1 MASTTDIIKIRKTQW
16 LAATLVFIH
25 SISGMQAQ
33 ERNTQLR
40 VYGHL
45 QYNLEN
51 VDQISNSEELHS
63 YFSFG
68 EQDFFVTSNI
78 TDRLSFLGESVIR
91 YDNNTATKFAPSI
104 ERAQLKFDYSGNHSL
119 IVGKMH
125 TPVNYWNDVYHHG
138 RLFFP
143 TIDRPT
149 SFSYFI
155 PLHSLGL
162 RLQGQNLGHW
172 NWGYDVCASNGIA
185 STDIYD
191 DASSKALMAAIH
203 CKPIEGLRAG
213 VSYFNDYMPTNITG
227 AHVGHSSVNKEYAG
241 AINFELMCASLAYFG
256 KRLEILYEGGYNITQ
271 TDSLGSAENQSHFG
285 VIGWK
290 IKEKYVPYALV
301 DFMDIS
307 DRELHS
313 VPIDV
318 LKIGLGF
325 RFDFNYQTSLKLQ
338 VERYELSQIHLDH
351 IHNQNR
357 FDFKVQLAYGF

>member
-1 MASTTDIIKIRKTQW
+1 MSTTINCRKSIRKRW
-16 LAATLVFIH
+16 SSFLIGVLCIYNLH
-25 SISGMQAQ
+25 AQ

-51 VDQISNSEELHS
+51 VDDINKSEELHS
-63 YFSFG
+63 YFSIG
-68 EQDFFVTSNI
+68 EQDFFVTSVI
-78 TDRLSFLGESVIR
+78 TDRITFLGESVIR
-91 YDNNTATKFAPSI
+91 YDNSTATKFAPSI
-104 ERAQLKFDYSGNHSL
+104 ERAQLKFDYTGNHSL

-143 TIDRPT
+143 TIDRPA

-155 PLHSLGL
+155 PLHSLGI
-162 RLQGQNLGHW
+162 RLQGQNLGRW
-172 NWGYDVCASNGIA
+172 NWGYDLCASNGIA

-191 DASSKALMAAIH
+191 DAASKAVVAAIH

-227 AHVGHSSVNKEYAG
+227 AHVGHGYVKKEYTG
-241 AINFELMCASLAYFG
+241 ALNFELMCASLAYFG
-256 KRLEILYEGGYNITQ
+256 KRLELLYEGGYNLTA
-271 TDSLGSAENQSHFG
+271 TDSLGTAENQSHFG
-285 VIGWK
+285 LIGWK
-290 IKEKYVPYALV
+290 LKEKYVPYALI

-307 DRELHS
+307 ERDLHS
-313 VPIDV
+313 VPFDV
-318 LKIGLGF
+318 FKIGLGF
-325 RFDFNYQTSLKLQ
+325 RIDFNYQTSLKMQL
-338 VERYELSQIHLDH
+338 ERYEYSETHQEYSHTH
-351 IHNQNR
+351 NR